1 MKNQSVNPN
10 LFKHFKLQKY
20 MAEDKSN
27 DVLVIENQQCPVCAK
42 EKATFS
48 EYEIEDPYAGPIAIF
63 TIKCLAC
70 GFKNS
75 DLEFLE
81 PGEPAEYAI
90 DIESKE
96 DLNIRVIK
104 SGECEIKIPSFR
116 ISVDSTMGSEGF
128 ISNIEGVLTRFQKQI
143 SFMKQDSDLDKSQR
157 KKLKNILKGIDAVFA
172 GEKKITLKLKD
183 TSGNSAIITDKAKIK
198 KIKK

>member
-1 MKNQSVNPN
+1 MTEPSPEVKDRDILIV
-10 LFKHFKLQKY
+10 
-20 MAEDKSN
+20 
-27 DVLVIENQQCPVCAK
+27 ENQQCPVCFK
-42 EKATFS
+42 EKAVFT
-48 EYEIEDPYAGPIAIF
+48 EYEIEDAFAGPIAIF

-81 PGEPAEYAI
+81 PGIPAEYTL

-116 ISVDSTMGSEGF
+116 ISVDSTMSSEGF
-128 ISNIEGVLTRFQKQI
+128 ISNIEGVLNRFKQQI
-143 SFMKQDSDLDKSQR
+143 ELLKGDSDLDKEQR
-157 KKLKNILKGIDAVFA
+157 KKLKNILKGLDEVFA
-172 GEKKITLKLKD
+172 GEKKITLKLRD
-183 TSGNSAIITDKAKIK
+183 DSGNSAIISDKVKIK
-198 KIKK
+198 KLKTKN